1 MDQTQTEKLMAQRSH
16 RSPIWHFRHRFWLPP
31 RPHGEIIE
39 DRTVSF
45 LELFYDLVYV
55 VVISRAA
62 HTLAGDVSWDGVV
75 DFGIVFGLIWVGWL
89 NGSLYYELHGR
100 EDGRTRSFVF
110 LQMLILTVLAVFTD
124 QATGETGLEF
134 GLAYFAFLTVMAWLW
149 YSVRR
154 LDGPEYGAT
163 TARYLGLMG
172 VSMVAIASGAL
183 ASGTVRLVMWGGLVA
198 LWVIGVLAFSG
209 RPGEATS
216 LVVTESMVERFGL
229 FVIIVLGEVVVG
241 VVEGLAESDRSGIAV
256 VTGVLALSVGFAFW
270 WTYFDYAGS
279 RGPVREPMPQAVWAL
294 THLPVTMSI
303 AGSGAAMVGLIEH
316 AGDGSTPAA
325 TAWLLGGSLS
335 LGLVALV
342 AHLWPLAEARR
353 LPDLYRPV
361 FAGLLMIAAAA
372 RRGRMVGSG
381 AVDDGA
387 AARRLAH
394 RDLAVRP
401 RPLVRDRRPSVL
413 RSRRGR

>member
-1 MDQTQTEKLMAQRSH
+1 MARPSH
-16 RSPIWHFRHRFWLPP
+16 RSPLWYFRHRFWLPP
-31 RPHGEIIE
+31 RRHGEILE

-62 HTLAGDVSWDGVV
+62 HGLAGDVSWSGVV
-75 DFGIVFGLIWVGWL
+75 DFVVVFGLIWVGWL

-110 LQMLILTVLAVFTD
+110 LQMLILTVLAVFTED
-124 QATGETGLEF
+124 ATGEAGLEF
-134 GLAYFAFLTVMAWLW
+134 GLAYLGFLAVMAWLW

-154 LDGPEYGAT
+154 LDDPEYMPI
-163 TARYLGLMG
+163 TARYLALMAI
-172 VSMVAIASGAL
+172 SMIVVAGGAL
-183 ASGTVRLVMWGGLVA
+183 TSGTVRLVLWGGLVV
-198 LWVIGVLAFSG
+198 LWIVGVLAFSG
-209 RPGEATS
+209 RPGGVTS
-216 LVVTESMVERFGL
+216 LVVTDSMVERFGL

-241 VVEGLAESDRSGIAV
+241 VVEGLAESDRSVIAV

-270 WTYFDYAGS
+270 WTYFDYAG
-279 RGPVREPMPQAVWAL
+279 RRAPVHEPMPRAVWAL

-303 AGSGAAMVGLIEH
+303 AASGAAMVSLIEH
-316 AGDGSTPAA
+316 AGDSATPAA

-342 AHLWPLAEARR
+342 SHIWPLEVARR

-361 FAGLLMIAAAA
+361 LAGLLVAA
-372 RRGRMVGSG
+372 
-381 AVDDGA
+381 GA
-387 AARRLAH
+387 AVAIAWWAPAPWLT
-394 RDLAVRP
+394 AV
-401 RPLVRDRRPSVL
+401 LLGGLLSVIWFFAL
-413 RSRRGR
+413 GRWFETVTT